1 MHIAALVLIVALAW
15 VALAALRKSCGH
27 AGAVRGPEAW
37 LIEQH
42 ARVVQLGT
50 KADMPADHPVAR
62 VMKNLVVAGLSLGL
76 VLSAIGHP
84 AAAADDAKVK
94 AATRRVERG
103 GKMIGDGKVGAGL
116 EETAKGVGDTV
127 VEGAKFSGNKLKASG
142 KAAEPAAKSAWGN
155 FKKSASSFGTS
166 VKRFF
171 TRLFS

>member
-1 MHIAALVLIVALAW
+1 MHIAALVLIVALAGI
-15 VALAALRKSCGH
+15 ALAALRKSCGRT
-27 AGAVRGPEAW
+27 GAVHGSDAW
-37 LIEQH
+37 LVEQH
-42 ARVVQLGT
+42 GGVVQLGT
-50 KADMPADHPVAR
+50 KPDIPADHPVAR
-62 VMKNLVVAGLSLGL
+62 VMKNLAVAGVSVSL
-76 VLSAIGHP
+76 VLSSVGA

-103 GKMIGDGKVGAGL
+103 GKMIGEGKVGAGL

-127 VEGAKFSGNKLKASG
+127 VEGAKYSGNKLKASG

-155 FKKSASSFGTS
+155 FKESATSFGTT

>member
-27 AGAVRGPEAW
+27 AGAAHGPDAW

-62 VMKNLVVAGLSLGL
+62 AMKNLLVAGLSLGL
-76 VLSAIGHP
+76 LVSSFGP

-103 GKMIGDGKVGAGL
+103 GKMIGEGKVGAGL

-127 VEGAKFSGNKLKASG
+127 VEGAKYSGNKLKASG

-155 FKKSASSFGTS
+155 FKESATSFGTT